1 MPRKEKEAGSNHIGP
16 SGPCGCGARGS
27 WPSSGPRWGSP
38 RPRRAFCKIA
48 PSLPEYYAAPPST
61 IALEKSFAESTP
73 QQTYLRNKLVLDTLP
88 PTHGGVA
95 PVIVACPRRP
105 SERSTRP
112 TSKPTSTAGP
122 RWNLERWF
130 ETKRWPPV
138 CCPHRWANLH
148 GDAPS
153 LMN

>member
-16 SGPCGCGARGS
+16 NGPRKRGACGS
-27 WPSSGPRWGSP
+27 WPSSGPR
-38 RPRRAFCKIA
+38 RPRGASCKIA
-48 PSLPEYYAAPPST
+48 PILPEYYGAPPST
-61 IALEKSFAESTP
+61 IAPEKPFAESTP

-112 TSKPTSTAGP
+112 TSKPTSIAGP
-122 RWNLERWF
+122 RRNLERWF
-130 ETKRWPPV
+130 EAKRRPPV

-148 GDAPS
+148 GGAPS
-153 LMN
+153 PMN